1 MSNYHRL
8 YYAQSTNGLVC
19 LYLSNNLFRNH
30 TLAYIDPPNFIF
42 NPCTRESIILPHASP
57 AYWTSHV
64 TYHFGFSSLTKEY
77 KVLQVQTFRPHSIPM
92 DMTFMCKIFKLGTS
106 SSWRRLEVDL
116 NDLFSRVPV
125 SSAKCVHQWG
135 HTLDAWER
143 KCCGDYNCFT
153 HRIGYPTGEV
163 MKNGVDRMDGCL
175 ALIRDKKLC
184 GLGRLSCFPLVGGRY
199 DALFHCV
206 AITMVSSSSSLQSYV
221 CMSSQTM

>member
-1 MSNYHRL
+1 MLTHLLLTTRDKATRQQHFLSVQINQGGSPTPAIYLLNLPMSNYHRL

-116 NDLFSRVPV
+116 NDLSSRVPV
-125 SSAKCVHQWG
+125 SGAKCVHQWG

-143 KCCGDYNCFT
+143 KCCG
-153 HRIGYPTGEV
+153 
-163 MKNGVDRMDGCL
+163 
-175 ALIRDKKLC
+175 
-184 GLGRLSCFPLVGGRY
+184 GL
-199 DALFHCV
+199 
-206 AITMVSSSSSLQSYV
+206 
-221 CMSSQTM
+221 